1 MRINLQ
7 MKTHK
12 HEEIKSLALES
23 HREAEGKGLQI
34 SPPLGSIQPL
44 QKTFR
49 GGEIALPWRG
59 LQPLITGWRWMLINT
74 SPRAP
79 EQAG

>member
-1 MRINLQ
+1 
-7 MKTHK
+7 MKTHT

-23 HREAEGKGLQI
+23 HREAERKGLQI
-34 SPPLGSIQPL
+34 SPAQGSIQPL

-59 LQPLITGWRWMLINT
+59 VQPLITEQRWMLIST

-79 EQAG
+79 EQEGWRTA